1 MSETGQKQPKSGA
14 LSKCSRCDHCRVTRS
29 GGGPLLPGQRT
40 VPGRDGRKLLDDLWG
55 TELLRPMTCRAVTS
69 NKCPNIE
76 HVLLMF
82 RTVITSIDVP
92 CLPCCLS
99 LVITGCHTS
108 IESYTSP
115 NNDCDYSHPVPGTL
129 LSGRELD
136 CSLDIYWG
144 TRDGF
149 PIHQTDT
156 RTANSSTLFHL
167 SSLYIGWIIFWPD
180 SV

>member
-1 MSETGQKQPKSGA
+1 MEKQNIESRKVSETGRKQPKSGA
-14 LSKCSRCDHCRVTRS
+14 LSECSRCDHCRVTRS
-29 GGGPLLPGQRT
+29 GGGQRT
-40 VPGRDGRKLLDDLWG
+40 VPGRDGRKLLDDVWG

-115 NNDCDYSHPVPGTL
+115 NNDCDYRAPRARNTAVWPGVGLLPGYLLGYSRWISH
-129 LSGRELD
+129 
-136 CSLDIYWG
+136 
-144 TRDGF
+144 
-149 PIHQTDT
+149 
-156 RTANSSTLFHL
+156 SSDRH
-167 SSLYIGWIIFWPD
+167 SHCK
-180 SV
+180 